1 MELRHDACRNE
12 SRDRHYRRWK
22 PLFDEMIY
30 HARGGYDAI
39 KKFAEANVK
48 SPAREWSRGDASDID
63 GQAERPTRAGANES
77 KLSEFRRDPISSIC
91 LDAPPFIPFL

>member
-22 PLFDEMIY
+22 SLFDEMIY
-30 HARGGYDAI
+30 NARGGYDAA

-48 SPAREWSRGDASDID
+48 SPARES
-63 GQAERPTRAGANES
+63 
-77 KLSEFRRDPISSIC
+77 FRS
-91 LDAPPFIPFL
+91 LDATHFFHF